1 MGIIKTFL
9 IATVQDRT
17 DGLRTLL
24 LSSQMYRKE
33 WRYVIVAQSY
43 TDEDQRWLNEF
54 VQQMRLNADIIYVDH
69 GIGPGRAKRLGIS
82 RFKSDIWVSLD
93 DDMEMIPG
101 KTDYESM
108 VSILESRPEIGFLSA
123 NWAKTLKQAEAK
135 EIKDSLVKQA
145 IVYTGGGM
153 MFRGDVAET
162 LLQEMPDEPWLF
174 DNVAWSLA
182 IYTSGYENYRYLGS
196 VAIHRICTKGGRKR
210 WVSQGTRKLPDRSL
224 INVRPAFNN
233 AREMEIG
240 NCWCICSSS
249 DLTPKA
255 KELHRMNKEAKYAGR
270 EKIKA

>member
-1 MGIIKTFL
+1 MKKTFL

-17 DGLRTLL
+17 EGLQKLL
-24 LSSQMYRKE
+24 LSSQMYRKT
-33 WRYVIVAQSY
+33 WAYVIVAQSY
-43 TDEDQRWLNEF
+43 TDEDIHWLNTL
-54 VQQMRLNADIIYVDH
+54 VHDLGLDANIIYVEN

-93 DDMEMIPG
+93 DDMEMIPQ

-108 VSILESRPEIGFLSA
+108 AKILMSRPEIGFISA
-123 NWAKTLKQAEAK
+123 NWAKTEVQANKK
-135 EIKDSLVKQA
+135 ELSDKLVKQA

-162 LLQEMPDEPWLF
+162 LLEVMPDEPWLF

-196 VAIHRICTKGGRKR
+196 VAVHRICTKGGRKR
-210 WVSQGTRKLPDRSL
+210 WVSQGTRVLPDRSL

-249 DLTPKA
+249 DLTDKA
-255 KELHRMNKEAKYAGR
+255 KELHKRNMEVRNAGR
-270 EKIKA
+270 KKTET